1 MSPEVIDTVANAGQA
16 LIASPAVQGVVSSL
30 ITTLFFRKGENIKV
44 LEDLKKKEFEKV
56 LGELIETGRLSY
68 VELYKCRNFLK
79 IAKRADEMITSYQE
93 SQPEVEGEEKVDQGA
108 FSFDWLM
115 RFFDAVGNI
124 SSEDLQQLWGKVL
137 ANEIVKPKA
146 CSLRTVDMIRN
157 MSSEEANIFSDLCKY
172 VMQSGDIYY
181 IDAAG
186 FFYEEDGNKECRN
199 FIRNKGLS
207 YEKHIV
213 PLLEA
218 GALSQD
224 HDLALYISKN
234 INLEMH
240 NDKICGI
247 VTNPAEGLHY
257 LVEIPIY

>member
-1 MSPEVIDTVANAGQA
+1 
-16 LIASPAVQGVVSSL
+16 
-30 ITTLFFRKGENIKV
+30 
-44 LEDLKKKEFEKV
+44 
-56 LGELIETGRLSY
+56 
-68 VELYKCRNFLK
+68 
-79 IAKRADEMITSYQE
+79 
-93 SQPEVEGEEKVDQGA
+93 
-108 FSFDWLM
+108 
-115 RFFDAVGNI
+115 
-124 SSEDLQQLWGKVL
+124 
-137 ANEIVKPKA
+137 
-146 CSLRTVDMIRN
+146 
-157 MSSEEANIFSDLCKY
+157 
-172 VMQSGDIYY
+172 MQSGDIYY

-247 VTNPAEGLHY
+247 VMNPAEGLHY